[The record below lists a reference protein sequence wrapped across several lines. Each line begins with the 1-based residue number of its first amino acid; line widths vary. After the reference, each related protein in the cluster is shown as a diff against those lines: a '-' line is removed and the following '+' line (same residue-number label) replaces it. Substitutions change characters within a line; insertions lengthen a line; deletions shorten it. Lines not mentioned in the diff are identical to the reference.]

1 MNNITFESL
10 PGLPTLY
17 LKAGIKRNAKQ
28 LKSLPELSLT
38 VSGFKI
44 NRKQLSNYLN
54 TFEYESTKLLPAPFL
69 YLATQAIQLYMLTL
83 PEFPLSP
90 AGLVHLGVRFEQT
103 KELSPE
109 WQGNVVM
116 SIINQRR
123 SRKGL
128 VLDIESRF
136 ENNAGIVCLTITS
149 TYLARAVKVR
159 HDGSL
164 PKLVCFDETQLNGGR
179 IFESGFSVGR
189 HAGKLYARLSG
200 DYNPI
205 HLYGWSAKLFGFK
218 RPIIHGLY
226 MVSKAYSELYKQH
239 KELPL
244 EGLFQFKSPL
254 YLPGKANLRLK
265 ANNDHWVILVSSSE
279 DDHLHGRVLFD

>member
-1 MNNITFESL
+1 MKNIAFESL
-10 PGLPTLY
+10 PRLPVLY
-17 LKAGIKRNAKQ
+17 LKAGIKRNSKQ
-28 LKSLPELSLT
+28 LNSLPELSLK

-44 NRKQLSNYLN
+44 NRNQLSNYLS
-54 TFEYESTKLLPAPFL
+54 TFEYESTKLMPAPFL

-103 KELSPE
+103 KELPPE
-109 WQGNVVM
+109 WQGDVVM

-136 ENNAGIVCLTITS
+136 ENNTGTVCLTITS

-159 HDGSL
+159 NDDSL
-164 PKLVCFDETQLNGGR
+164 PKLVRFDEELLNGGR
-179 IFESGFSVGR
+179 AFESSFSVGR
-189 HAGKLYARLSG
+189 HAGKRYARLSG

-218 RPIIHGLY
+218 LPIIHGLY
-226 MVSKAYSELYKQH
+226 MVSKAYSELYKQY
-239 KELPL
+239 KILPL
-244 EGLFQFKSPL
+244 EGTFQFKSPL
-254 YLPGKANLRLK
+254 YLPGKADLRLK
-265 ANNDHWVILVSSSE
+265 ANNDHWTILVNSSE
-279 DDHLHGRVLFD
+279 SDHLHGRVIFN